1 MLIRPAQTK
10 RELRP
15 TRLQD
20 LVKRTIQ
27 EAFSIEP
34 IVVVAERVNTVFL
47 SHTRLRFA
55 YLGQPKIIEPKVGRE
70 MRLIVAPE

>member
-1 MLIRPAQTK
+1 MLIRPAQAK
-10 RELRP
+10 REIGS

-20 LVKRTIQ
+20 FVKRTMQ

-34 IVVVAERVNTVFL
+34 IVVVAERVNTVFP

-55 YLGQPKIIEPKVGRE
+55 YLGQAKIIEPKVGWE